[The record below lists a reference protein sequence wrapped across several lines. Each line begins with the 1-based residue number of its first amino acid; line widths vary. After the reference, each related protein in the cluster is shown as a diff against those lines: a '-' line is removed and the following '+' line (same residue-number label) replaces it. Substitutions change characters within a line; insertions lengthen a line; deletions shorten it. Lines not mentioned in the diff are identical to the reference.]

1 VRNYVRGLRQI
12 LLKQGKPPMRRPS
25 TRRCAWWLLADEP
38 ELTEEQRTYVASLTA
53 RCPEIR
59 LIRFPAQ
66 ELRRV
71 LSEQDTQVVG
81 PSVEATQHSLLRRF
95 ACGIRTG
102 MALVRAVIVLT
113 WSKGPVQGRV
123 KQLKMIKRQT
133 NNRAGS
139 DLNREPVLYAA

>member
-1 VRNYVRGLRQI
+1 
-12 LLKQGKPPMRRPS
+12 
-25 TRRCAWWLLADEP
+25 
-38 ELTEEQRTYVASLTA
+38 
-53 RCPEIR
+53 
-59 LIRFPAQ
+59 
-66 ELRRV
+66 V

-81 PSVEATQHSLLRRF
+81 PSVEATQHRLLRRF